1 MSLKDII
8 ITGSI
13 GTYPTLSYGQKEYI
27 SSTDEQSFPIEQI
40 TGSYAG
46 AWPNFKLRNVNSTDS
61 ASNTTVD
68 LAVNVTQSWNV
79 YENTPVGIVSSVH
92 DTMEEFI
99 NGEFSGSNYTVSDG
113 SLTDE
118 DCKQFLTVNT
128 TTVTYD
134 LYWYNSSITSTSDF
148 LNFNTSPN
156 PGEIYLYNY
165 NAVSFFISLNAE
177 IYLKIN
183 RTDVQGNNNTLSLQ
197 ELTNIRIPTSDFGI
211 VEFNVLSITEYPS
224 YYLYFITPYFL
235 PGLATASADNNILDY
250 TFYAISAPSF
260 TVPGG
265 VFANVTA
272 SNYTIINDSLNA
284 FNAISGLYSANN
296 TSNINL
302 QYTASFVVDTTG
314 SQQFIVVLGDP
325 FDPFNNNIT
334 GSLLTTT
341 SGIPQTFTLS
351 GSFTTL
357 ENNNYCLRFFN
368 GDIDAFNV
376 SLVGWI
382 FTQSIAPQ
390 SSSNLTILE
399 PYLLS
404 DFEYNDCNSLYGNAV
419 GLEYDPNFML
429 VKYDDGSLIPSN
441 QQQILSQSAE
451 LAPVKPYNYSARAQ
465 ILPRYNGVR
474 VTQQN
479 DNIWTSGDVAPS
491 QTPSVQ
497 LLSTYLAYFDWMGG
511 TNYELNDKYAA
522 HIKYLIDENGEV
534 YSPNISSSYYYNL
547 IDNFE
552 TSKKVNIIL
561 YSDSGG
567 TSNIGSAK
575 NVLRAGAI
583 PWGIIASQTGST
595 SHSES
600 IMSFTNPNVPSPPQ
614 YSSTYTTDITTLNPG
629 DGLQLDFDNTAILT
643 SSFITLNDPND
654 IEVNTSTNQATIA
667 VQTQFTLTSIPI
679 NPNPPNGNSLTFL
692 VRLQRN
698 TGFSWTTIA
707 EQQYFFTHPNPINV
721 NLTSPYFPINASDK
735 YRVVVYNASGY
746 FSMTTTV
753 GTFNVL
759 QNPQSA
765 IGIVTSS
772 YWTTGS
778 SSENILTGSQFGYI
792 YQIPEIYQQNYPPP
806 NTYFDFLNFKIQSGS
821 DQIRFEGDENQ
832 TYLITDVK
840 QVYETLY
847 LTLNRNIS
855 SGTNLDSFLIRRF
868 HPHPNFITLDW
879 NGNGYNGGGGFLIP
893 EHTSD
898 NVMKKFDSIIV
909 KLKEKGL
916 I

>member
-1 MSLKDII
+1 MPFTI
-8 ITGSI
+8 
-13 GTYPTLSYGQKEYI
+13 
-27 SSTDEQSFPIEQI
+27 
-40 TGSYAG
+40 
-46 AWPNFKLRNVNSTDS
+46 
-61 ASNTTVD
+61 
-68 LAVNVTQSWNV
+68 
-79 YENTPVGIVSSVH
+79 PVGVKYI
-92 DTMEEFI
+92 
-99 NGEFSGSNYTVSDG
+99 
-113 SLTDE
+113 
-118 DCKQFLTVNT
+118 
-128 TTVTYD
+128 
-134 LYWYNSSITSTSDF
+134 
-148 LNFNTSPN
+148 
-156 PGEIYLYNY
+156 
-165 NAVSFFISLNAE
+165 
-177 IYLKIN
+177 KIA
-183 RTDVQGNNNTLSLQ
+183 RKDSQGNDNTLSLQ
-197 ELTNIRIPTSDFGI
+197 ELTNVRFQFSDVVNI
-211 VEFNVLSITEYPS
+211 VNYEVLNITEYPS
-224 YYLYFITPYFL
+224 YYLYAIKTL
-235 PGLATASADNNILDY
+235 NVTSSADNNILDY

-341 SGIPQTFTLS
+341 SGVSQTFTLS

-404 DFEYNDCNSLYGNAV
+404 DFEYNDCNVLYGNAV
-419 GLEYDPNFML
+419 GLEYDPNFYK
-429 VKYDDGSLIPSN
+429 VNYEDGSLIPSN

-511 TNYELNDKYAA
+511 TSYELDDKYAA

-552 TSKKVNIIL
+552 TSKKVNIVL
-561 YSDSGG
+561 YSNSGG

-575 NVLRAGAI
+575 NILRAGAI

-595 SHSES
+595 SYFEPT
-600 IMSFTNPNVPSPPQ
+600 MSFTNPNAPPPPQ
-614 YSSTYTTDITTLNPG
+614 YSSTYTTDVTTLNPG
-629 DGLQLDFDNTAILT
+629 DELRLDFDNTILA
-643 SSFITLNDPND
+643 SLFIDLNNPND
-654 IEVNTSTNQATIA
+654 IEVNTSTNQTTMA
-667 VQTQFTLTSIPI
+667 VQTQFTLTSTLI
-679 NPNPPNGNSLTFL
+679 NPNPPNGNSLTFF

-698 TGFSWTTIA
+698 TGVWTTIA

-721 NLTSPYFPINASDK
+721 NFTSPYFPINAFDK

-746 FSMTTTV
+746 FSMNAAA

-759 QNPQSA
+759 QNLQSI

-778 SSENILTGSQFGYI
+778 SSENILTGSQFGYL

-879 NGNGYNGGGGFLIP
+879 NGNGYNGGGGFLIS

>member
-1 MSLKDII
+1 MPFTI
-8 ITGSI
+8 
-13 GTYPTLSYGQKEYI
+13 
-27 SSTDEQSFPIEQI
+27 
-40 TGSYAG
+40 
-46 AWPNFKLRNVNSTDS
+46 
-61 ASNTTVD
+61 
-68 LAVNVTQSWNV
+68 
-79 YENTPVGIVSSVH
+79 PVGVKYI
-92 DTMEEFI
+92 
-99 NGEFSGSNYTVSDG
+99 
-113 SLTDE
+113 
-118 DCKQFLTVNT
+118 
-128 TTVTYD
+128 
-134 LYWYNSSITSTSDF
+134 
-148 LNFNTSPN
+148 
-156 PGEIYLYNY
+156 
-165 NAVSFFISLNAE
+165 
-177 IYLKIN
+177 KIA
-183 RTDVQGNNNTLSLQ
+183 RKDSQGNDNTLSLQ
-197 ELTNIRIPTSDFGI
+197 ELTNVRFQFSDVVNI
-211 VEFNVLSITEYPS
+211 VNYEVLNITEYPS
-224 YYLYFITPYFL
+224 YYLYTIKTL
-235 PGLATASADNNILDY
+235 NVTSSADNNILDY
-250 TFYAISAPSF
+250 TFSASAYTSSPLNIPQYI
-260 TVPGG
+260 TI
-265 VFANVTA
+265 ADNYNV
-272 SNYTIINDSLNA
+272 NIDSLNC
-284 FNAISGLYSANN
+284 FNPLSGIYAANN
-296 TSNINL
+296 TSNIKL
-302 QYTASFVVDTTG
+302 QYTASF
-314 SQQFIVVLGDP
+314 FINPSGIGQSISVILGDP
-325 FDPFNNNIT
+325 NNIINNYI
-334 GSLLTTT
+334 T
-341 SGIPQTFTLS
+341 SSIFTPPIFGASYIIS
-351 GSFTTL
+351 GTFTTL
-357 ENNNYCLRFFN
+357 ENNQTSLAFFN
-368 GDIDAFNV
+368 GSSINTFDISNIQ
-376 SLVGWI
+376 WI

-399 PYLLS
+399 PYLLEN
-404 DFEYNDCNSLYGNAV
+404 FEYSDCNSLYGNAV

-451 LAPVKPYNYSARAQ
+451 LAPVKPYNYSAHAQ

-479 DNIWTSGDVAPS
+479 DNVWTSGDVAPS

-511 TNYELNDKYAA
+511 TSYELDDKYAA

-552 TSKKVNIIL
+552 TSKKVNVVI
-561 YSDSGG
+561 YSNSGG

-575 NVLRAGAI
+575 NILRAGAI

-600 IMSFTNPNVPSPPQ
+600 IMSFTNPNAPTPPQ
-614 YSSTYTTDITTLNPG
+614 YSSTYTTNATTLTPG
-629 DGLQLDFDNTAILT
+629 DELQLDFNTAILA
-643 SSFITLNDPND
+643 SSFITLNTPTD
-654 IEVNTSTNQATIA
+654 IEVNTSTNQVTMA
-667 VQTQFTLTSIPI
+667 VQTQFTLTSTLV
-679 NPNPPNGNSLTFL
+679 NSNPPNGNSLTFF

-698 TGFSWTTIA
+698 TGVWTTIA

-721 NLTSPYFPINASDK
+721 NFTSPYFPINASNK

-746 FSMTTTV
+746 FSMTAAA

-759 QNPQSA
+759 QNAQSA